1 MNREWWCYLH
11 KLGLVMKIYI
21 LLLGVCL
28 VGVKIIFMENDFS
41 ILRCLAKKEEENY
54 FQRRM
59 IFPHMK
65 ENIFL

>member
-1 MNREWWCYLH
+1 MG
-11 KLGLVMKIYI
+11 KTFSQ
-21 LLLGVCL
+21 GVF
-28 VGVKIIFMENDFS
+28 GGGENHFVKNNFP

-54 FQRRM
+54 FQRKM